1 MRATGTGLRFKVR
14 PRTKFTSL
22 LPVTFHFQGYVDIK
36 VKRIDP
42 ATLAEQASPVIVL
55 SVSVFSDVYHLI
67 STLLPC
73 MSPQAPSSSDPMP
86 SVHAGICSI
95 CLDRKTDLVLPC
107 MVTSIQHAFC
117 ELCIEQWCIRDHS
130 CPACRLLIRSLNSEG
145 FLMVSQ
151 TEADTRRM
159 LEEGLQELWTLLKQ

>member
-1 MRATGTGLRFKVR
+1 MGATGTGLRFKVR
-14 PRTKFTSL
+14 PRTKFTIL

-42 ATLAEQASPVIVL
+42 VTLAELDSPAIVL
-55 SVSVFSDVYHLI
+55 SVAGFSDVYHMI
-67 STLLPC
+67 STLMPY
-73 MSPQAPSSSDPMP
+73 MSPQVPSTSDLIP

-107 MVTSIQHAFC
+107 MVASTQHAFC
-117 ELCIEQWCIRDHS
+117 EPCIEQWCIRDHS

-151 TEADTRRM
+151 TDADARRV